1 MKKITLMMFAV
12 MAAFTIQAQ
21 NPEVETVLSQNTGDF
36 VAGGVSCGPTGD
48 NWYFRAYELGANGV
62 TQNVGIVGVEFG
74 IESINAEV
82 ELTVYA
88 WDIVGFPGSFD
99 ITNPPTPIAIGYV
112 TVGPADQGQRIR
124 ADFDTPAVGN
134 EDSNIVIAVVLPDET
149 ATFYLYPTPT
159 DSAPTWLASESCEI
173 NNPTKVADIG
183 FPGAKHL
190 IDLIIDDALSVN
202 DVLSQSVSV
211 YPNPSSDVFNISLPS
226 NVEVMSSSLVDV
238 LGKTT
243 GVVYSNGGMN
253 VSALAPG
260 VYFLNLETNLGSY
273 NQKVVV
279 KQ

>member
-1 MKKITLMMFAV
+1 MFAI
-12 MAAFTIQAQ
+12 MASFTIQAQ
-21 NPEVETVLSQNTGDF
+21 NPEVEIVLSQNTGDF

-62 TQNVGIVGVEFG
+62 TGSVGIVGVEFG
-74 IESINAEV
+74 IESINMDV

-99 ITNPPTPIAIGYV
+99 ITNPPTPLAVGYV
-112 TVGPADQGQRIR
+112 TVGPANQGERVR
-124 ADFDTPAVGN
+124 ADFTTPGVGN

-159 DSAPTWLASESCEI
+159 DSAPTWLASEACGI

-183 FPGAKHL
+183 FPGAKHV
-190 IDLIIDDALSVN
+190 IDLIIDDALSVG
-202 DVLSQSVSV
+202 DVLSQHVSV
-211 YPNPSSDVFNISLPS
+211 YPNPASDVFKISLPS
-226 NVEVMSSSLVDV
+226 NVEVLKSALVDV

-243 GVVYSNGGMN
+243 GVVYNNGEMN

-260 VYFLNLETNLGSY
+260 VYFLNLETNFGSY